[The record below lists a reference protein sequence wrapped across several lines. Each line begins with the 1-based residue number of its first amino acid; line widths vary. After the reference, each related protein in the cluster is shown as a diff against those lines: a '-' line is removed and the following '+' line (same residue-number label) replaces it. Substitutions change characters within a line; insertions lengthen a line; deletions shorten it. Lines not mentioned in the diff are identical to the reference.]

1 MQHVHCNTDDEWFL
15 RCYPELTS
23 TVLSFKQSPAKQS
36 PAKQSPAKHVKASV
50 VNWTVVCIPSH
61 CFLQD
66 FLYMLHLQNV
76 LQSSAVRIFTTGL
89 YKSSSRLHSNV
100 SAFVRTLL
108 ETAEVQ
114 FWPAS

>member
-23 TVLSFKQSPAKQS
+23 TVLSFKQSPAKY
-36 PAKQSPAKHVKASV
+36 VIASMA
-50 VNWTVVCIPSH
+50 NWTVVCIPSY

-76 LQSSAVRIFTTGL
+76 LQSLVVRIFTTGL

-100 SAFVRTLL
+100 SAFVKILL

-114 FWPAS
+114 FWPVS

>member
-23 TVLSFKQSPAKQS
+23 TVLSFKQRS
-36 PAKQSPAKHVKASV
+36 AKHVKASMA
-50 VNWTVVCIPSH
+50 NWTVVCIPSH

-66 FLYMLHLQNV
+66 FFYMLHLQNV

-108 ETAEVQ
+108 ETVEVQ
-114 FWPAS
+114 FWPVPYSSHGG